1 MCQVFPKENAAL
13 VAGQFDT
20 NAWTNDY
27 ETHPNILLKILIH
40 FIVFPEKW
48 TLGMDHLYKIYGRQI
63 LYQFSVLWLKSV
75 NCHYYFETKSAVVDN
90 S

>member
-1 MCQVFPKENAAL
+1 MEKTFQVSPKENAAL

-27 ETHPNILLKILIH
+27 ETHPNTLLKILTH

-48 TLGMDHLYKIYGRQI
+48 TLRMNHLYEIYGRR
-63 LYQFSVLWLKSV
+63 FFT
-75 NCHYYFETKSAVVDN
+75 NSAFR
-90 S
+90 